1 MLSTFDWTLLETRM
15 KLSRLLLLFKLL
27 KHLVYVP
34 ENRLPVF
41 SPSEITRASHSI
53 QQSDHLQERIFT
65 LPLYSH
71 EYVLIYMYK

>member
-34 ENRLPVF
+34 ENRLP
-41 SPSEITRASHSI
+41 SEITRASHSI